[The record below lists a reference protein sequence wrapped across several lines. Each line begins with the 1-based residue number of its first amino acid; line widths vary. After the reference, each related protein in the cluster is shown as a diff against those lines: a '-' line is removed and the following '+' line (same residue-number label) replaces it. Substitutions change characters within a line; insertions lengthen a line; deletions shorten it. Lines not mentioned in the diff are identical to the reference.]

1 MASFISLL
9 IIALSVSLD
18 GCSVG
23 LLYGARG
30 IRIPAGSLLVISGC
44 SGLLLFLSM
53 LVGDWLAHRLAPE
66 AAMTAGAFILV
77 AVGLWAII
85 QFFRSG
91 KEDRTAATPAEA
103 ADVPA
108 EQADVP
114 AEQANVPAEAGVISA
129 PPDIRPQRFAERMLF
144 RLELR
149 KLGFVI
155 QILRTPSAADMDR
168 SGNIS
173 PAEAALLGIALSL
186 DAIGAGFGAALVGYG
201 AFTTALCITAA
212 SGAFVW
218 LGTVLGRRVAGRLG
232 RKLAVLPGFL
242 LICVGILKLF
252 HL

>member
-1 MASFISLL
+1 MASFASLL

-44 SGLLLFLSM
+44 SGLLLYLSM
-53 LVGDWLAHRLAPE
+53 LLGDWLAHRLAPE
-66 AAMTAGAFILV
+66 AAMTTGAVILV

-85 QFFRSG
+85 QFFRNG
-91 KEDRTAATPAEA
+91 KEDRSAATSAETEDAAALHVRPLRVQAESGVFPAPSA
-103 ADVPA
+103 AKL
-108 EQADVP
+108 Q
-114 AEQANVPAEAGVISA
+114 GL
-129 PPDIRPQRFAERMLF
+129 AERMLF

-173 PAEAALLGIALSL
+173 AAEAALLGIALSL

-201 AFTTALCITAA
+201 ALTTALCIAAA

-218 LGTVLGRRVAGRLG
+218 LGTVLGRRVAGRIG

>member
-30 IRIPAGSLLVISGC
+30 IRIPPASLLVISGC
-44 SGLLLFLSM
+44 SGLLLYMSM
-53 LVGDWLAHRLAPE
+53 LLGDWLAHRLAPE
-66 AAMTAGAFILV
+66 AAMTMGAVILV

-91 KEDRTAATPAEA
+91 KEERSAQPAEA
-103 ADVPA
+103 NLLSTSSMA
-108 EQADVP
+108 
-114 AEQANVPAEAGVISA
+114 
-129 PPDIRPQRFAERMLF
+129 RPQRFAERMLF

-173 PAEAALLGIALSL
+173 ATEAALLGIALSL

-201 AFTTALCITAA
+201 ALVTALCITTA
-212 SGAFVW
+212 SGLFVW
-218 LGTVLGRRVAGRLG
+218 LGTMLGRRVAGRLG
-232 RKLAVLPGFL
+232 RKLAVLPGFM
-242 LICVGILKLF
+242 LIGVGILKLF